1 MSRID
6 RAIEMAAKI
15 KQSEQRLPEP
25 ENKGSVTEPAS
36 YLSLEPLQVK
46 NPFLVT
52 VNEPHGIVA
61 EEYNKLKTTIL
72 RLANSESGKNT
83 FLVTSA
89 VPSEGKTLTAANL
102 ALSMARSTDY
112 SVVLVD
118 ADFRRPSIHE
128 LFGIEQGPGLAQC
141 LREDLSFDEALV
153 KTDQGKLAIL
163 PAGQQMDDPS
173 ELFSSMRMKRFIKT
187 VKERNPNCYVIFDSP
202 PVLPFADARLMGS
215 LVDFTIF
222 VARENYSKL
231 KQIEEGLGSLPDAH
245 VLGVIYNDTSF
256 AAGHNYGGYY

>member
-15 KQSEQRLPEP
+15 KQSEQSLPEP
-25 ENKGSVTEPAS
+25 EIKGPVVEPAS
-36 YLSLEPLQVK
+36 SLPLEPLQVK
-46 NPFLVT
+46 NPFLVS

-61 EEYNKLKTTIL
+61 EEYNKLKATIL
-72 RLANSESGKNT
+72 RLANSEPGKNT
-83 FLVTSA
+83 FMVTSA

-118 ADFRRPSIHE
+118 ADFRKPSIHA
-128 LFGIEQGPGLAQC
+128 LFGVEQRPGLAQC

-153 KTDQGKLAIL
+153 QTGQGRLAIL
-163 PAGQQMDDPS
+163 TAGQQMDDPS
-173 ELFSSMRMKRFIKT
+173 ELFSSMHMKRFIKA
-187 VKERNPNCYVIFDSP
+187 VKERNPNSYVIFDSP

-222 VARENYSKL
+222 VAREDYSKQ

-245 VLGVIYNDTSF
+245 VLGVVYNDTSA